1 MAKKISNK
9 DIFEDGLFAPAK
21 KNAEALNKELI
32 KLEAGLKGIA
42 AVAKS
47 DLKKLKIVNFSDVQ
61 KGTKAIKEI
70 DAAYKGLSEVEKQR
84 LKLREQERK
93 VGKQLQA
100 ARSKEFRQLQ
110 ETNLAK
116 RNQNKLVKAEIIENS
131 RLSSEYE
138 RQSAKL
144 NRLRKNLKNLIL
156 TEGESS
162 AKTKKLAAEVG
173 KLDTKLKNADAAAGQ
188 FQRNV
193 GNYPK
198 GLKGAIGS
206 LKNLAG
212 ALGIT
217 AGIAG
222 LVRAMGNA
230 VKIAKDFEQGNA
242 NLAAVLGKTKDQIG
256 ALTADAKRLGAATAF
271 SATQVSGLQVEFA
284 KLGFTEKQILA
295 ATEATLSLAAAT
307 GSDLGEAAAI
317 TGATLGG
324 FGLKADQTQRVV
336 DVMAKSFSTSALD
349 IEKFKESMKTAAPAA
364 SAVGI
369 NVEKT
374 TALLGTLANAGISGS
389 MAGNALSKS
398 FIELNKKGLTLE
410 QGLEKVA
417 NSENKLGAAVD
428 LVGVNAAKSFLVLAK
443 GTDSI
448 KELEIGLNDAG
459 GAAEKMAKEQ
469 LDTLEGSL
477 TILNSAWEG
486 FVLGLLS
493 GDSAFNS
500 ISKSIVEGTTAL
512 LGFLT
517 SSEAIN
523 KEWLTQRENI
533 KSLNVEILNN
543 SDRYDEL
550 KGKAELTKD
559 EQIELDGIIQK
570 LAEDVPTAVTEF
582 DKYGKALDISTTA
595 TRRFAEQQKNLLLV
609 TNADKIEETED
620 AIKSLQNEL
629 KTQGLLYKETD
640 DGLLKYNRQLDKATN
655 GSKTFAKATTEEVAE
670 FVKKKASLQD
680 LIDGNILYLAQLKGE
695 KTEAE
700 AAAEAVGELTQA
712 ELDELAA
719 LEKAEAERKA
729 AAEKAAAAEK
739 KRAEELEK
747 LRLQG
752 LINEQEQLDAFLDAK
767 ETAENEFFESQLEK
781 ELQEIRAVE
790 EKYNNLI
797 QQGENYNAIA
807 LANGEELVVDL
818 TQLTEDEQAQIA
830 AIKKKYRDAEAAENA
845 KLMAELEAQAKEEI
859 DLEKKKAKEKAEAD
873 AKQREEQLK
882 IAKEYLEL
890 TSEAFSDEIDKEEK
904 EQDEAI
910 KRREESV
917 ALQQSRAE
925 QGLENTLAFEKEQ
938 LAKAELERARTA
950 EKRAKQEE
958 ALALAQAFLNAFAAR
973 SKDDPD
979 TAAAKA
985 LTDVIL
991 AKALSETVA
1000 GAFAEGVEDFQG
1012 KGTGTSDSNLI
1023 RFSHGES
1030 VVTAKGTK
1038 ENQGLVTAMNN
1049 GDVGSWFANNMML
1062 SPLSSEKN
1070 YDSFG
1075 ILAQKIESIEKAIK
1089 NRPTSQ
1095 TNLDNMGNVMQSTY
1109 RNGVKN
1115 TVKYL
1120 NARPRI

>member
-70 DAAYKGLSEVEKQR
+70 DAAYKGLTEVEKQR

-100 ARSKEFRQLQ
+100 ARSKEFKQLQ
-110 ETNLAK
+110 EANLAK
-116 RNQNKLVKAEIIENS
+116 QKQTKAVKDELRETS
-131 RLSSEYE
+131 KLSSEYE

-156 TEGESS
+156 TEGEGT

-222 LVRAMGNA
+222 LVRVMGNA

-256 ALTADAKRLGAATAF
+256 ALTSDAKRLGAATAF

-284 KLGFTEKQILA
+284 KLGFTEKEILA

-317 TGATLGG
+317 AGATLGG
-324 FGLKADQTQRVV
+324 FGLGANETQRVV

-349 IEKFKESMKTAAPAA
+349 IEKFKESMKNAAPAA
-364 SAVGI
+364 KAVGI
-369 NVEKT
+369 SVEET

-389 MAGNALSKS
+389 KAGNNLKTS
-398 FIELNKKGLTLE
+398 FINLNKAGLTLE

-417 NSENKLGAAVD
+417 NSEDKLGTAAE
-428 LVGVNAAKSFLVLAK
+428 LVGKNAAASFLVLSE
-443 GTDSI
+443 GVDVT
-448 KELEIGLNDAG
+448 KELTKGLENAG

-469 LDTLEGSL
+469 LDTLQGSL

-493 GDSAFNS
+493 GDSAFSNMAR
-500 ISKSIVEGTTAL
+500 SIVEGTTAFLGMITATENESDALIKQQIELNSLVGAVTDVNNTEETRKKLIEELNKKYPKFLENLDQEKVTNEQLVLRLKDVNKELEKKIVIKQKEEKLTELIEEQLELRIAELDVIKDLSAAQKSFDKAAGTQIRTSEGLVDAQL
-512 LGFLT
+512 LKVDALNREQSALKVNRDRQTEIAAEIAKISELYDGLT
-517 SSEAIN
+517 PKIDETSEAI
-523 KEWLTQRENI
+523 
-533 KSLNVEILNN
+533 
-543 SDRYDEL
+543 
-550 KGKAELTKD
+550 
-559 EQIELDGIIQK
+559 
-570 LAEDVPTAVTEF
+570 DVNT
-582 DKYGKALDISTTA
+582 
-595 TRRFAEQQKNLLLV
+595 
-609 TNADKIEETED
+609 
-620 AIKSLQNEL
+620 
-629 KTQGLLYKETD
+629 
-640 DGLLKYNRQLDKATN
+640 
-655 GSKTFAKATTEEVAE
+655 GSTEENTKA
-670 FVKKKASLQD
+670 KKTAS
-680 LIDGNILYLAQLKGE
+680 
-695 KTEAE
+695 
-700 AAAEAVGELTQA
+700 
-712 ELDELAA
+712 
-719 LEKAEAERKA
+719 
-729 AAEKAAAAEK
+729 
-739 KRAEELEK
+739 ELEK

-752 LINEQEQLDAFLDAK
+752 LINEQKQLDAFLDAK
-767 ETAENEFFESQLEK
+767 EKAENEFFESQLEK

-845 KLMAELEAQAKEEI
+845 KLMAELEAQAKKEI
-859 DLEKKKAKEKAEAD
+859 DDAKKAAEAAAKAE

-882 IAKEYLEL
+882 VAKEYLEL
-890 TSEAFSDEIDKEEK
+890 TSEAFSDEIDKEAK
-904 EQDEAI
+904 EQDDAI

-973 SKDDPD
+973 AKDDPD

-1000 GAFAEGVEDFQG
+1000 GAFAEGVEDFHG

-1023 RFSHGES
+1023 KFSHGES

-1038 ENQGLVTAMNN
+1038 DNQGLVTAMNN

-1109 RNGVKN
+1109 RNGIKN

>member
-9 DIFEDGLFAPAK
+9 DIFEDGLFSPAV
-21 KNAEALNKELI
+21 KNAQELNEELD
-32 KLEAGLKGIA
+32 KLELGLKGIA
-42 AVAKS
+42 ATVKK
-47 DLKKLKIVNFSDVQ
+47 DLKNIKVVNFSDVQ
-61 KGTKAIKEI
+61 KGTKAIKDA
-70 DAAYKGLSEVEKQR
+70 DAAFKGLSEIEKER
-84 LKLREQERK
+84 IKLN
-93 VGKQLQA
+93 KQLKKANSDSIQQNEEIRLQVQQQKKTNKELA
-100 ARSKEFRQLQ
+100 QEKLGLISVYQKESK
-110 ETNLAK
+110 
-116 RNQNKLVKAEIIENS
+116 
-131 RLSSEYE
+131 RL
-138 RQSAKL
+138 
-144 NRLRKNLKNLIL
+144 NDLRKKLKDLIL

-162 AKTKKLAAEVG
+162 TKTKKLAAEVG
-173 KLDTKLKNADAAAGQ
+173 KLDAKLKKADAAAGQ

-206 LKNLAG
+206 LKNFAG

-222 LVRAMGNA
+222 LVRAIGNA

-284 KLGFTEKQILA
+284 KLGFTEKEILA

-317 TGATLGG
+317 AGATLGG
-324 FGLKADQTQRVV
+324 FGLGANETQRVV

-448 KELEIGLNDAG
+448 KELEIGLNNAG

-493 GDSAFNS
+493 GDSAFSNMAR
-500 ISKSIVEGTTAL
+500 SIVEGTTAFLGMITATENESDALIKQQIELNGLVGAVTDVNNTEETRKKLIEELNNKYPKFLENLDQEKVTNEQLVSRLKDVNKELEKKIIIKQKEEKLTELIEEQLELRIAELDVIKDLSSAQKAFDKAAGTQIRTSEGLVDAQL
-512 LGFLT
+512 LKVDALNREQSALKVNRDRQTEIAAEIEKLT
-517 SSEAIN
+517 QLYDGLTPKIDETSEAI
-523 KEWLTQRENI
+523 
-533 KSLNVEILNN
+533 
-543 SDRYDEL
+543 
-550 KGKAELTKD
+550 
-559 EQIELDGIIQK
+559 
-570 LAEDVPTAVTEF
+570 DVNT
-582 DKYGKALDISTTA
+582 
-595 TRRFAEQQKNLLLV
+595 
-609 TNADKIEETED
+609 
-620 AIKSLQNEL
+620 
-629 KTQGLLYKETD
+629 
-640 DGLLKYNRQLDKATN
+640 
-655 GSKTFAKATTEEVAE
+655 GSTEENTKA
-670 FVKKKASLQD
+670 KKTAS
-680 LIDGNILYLAQLKGE
+680 
-695 KTEAE
+695 
-700 AAAEAVGELTQA
+700 
-712 ELDELAA
+712 
-719 LEKAEAERKA
+719 
-729 AAEKAAAAEK
+729 
-739 KRAEELEK
+739 ELEK

-752 LINEQEQLDAFLDAK
+752 LINEQKQLDAFLDAK
-767 ETAENEFFESQLEK
+767 EKAENEFFESQLEK

-845 KLMAELEAQAKEEI
+845 KLMAELEAQAQEEI
-859 DLEKKKAKEKAEAD
+859 DLAKKTAKDKAAAD

-882 IAKEYLEL
+882 VAKEYLAL
-890 TSEAFSDEIDKEEK
+890 TSEAFAEGVDKEEK

-1000 GAFAEGVEDFQG
+1000 GAFAEGVEDFKG
-1012 KGTGTSDSNLI
+1012 EGTGTSDSNLI

-1038 ENQGLVTAMNN
+1038 DNQGLVTAMNN

-1109 RNGVKN
+1109 RNGIKN

>member
-9 DIFEDGLFAPAK
+9 DIFEDGLFSPAV
-21 KNAEALNKELI
+21 KNAQELNEELD
-32 KLEAGLKGIA
+32 KLELGLKGIA
-42 AVAKS
+42 ATVKK
-47 DLKKLKIVNFSDVQ
+47 DLKNIKVVNFSDVQ
-61 KGTKAIKEI
+61 KGTKAIKDA
-70 DAAYKGLSEVEKQR
+70 DAAFKGLSEIEKER
-84 LKLREQERK
+84 IKLN
-93 VGKQLQA
+93 KQLKKANSDSIQQNEEIRLQVQQQKKTNKELA
-100 ARSKEFRQLQ
+100 QEKLGLISVYQKESK
-110 ETNLAK
+110 
-116 RNQNKLVKAEIIENS
+116 
-131 RLSSEYE
+131 RL
-138 RQSAKL
+138 
-144 NRLRKNLKNLIL
+144 NDLRKKLKDLIL

-162 AKTKKLAAEVG
+162 TKTKKLAAEVG
-173 KLDTKLKNADAAAGQ
+173 KLDAKLKKADAAAGQ

-206 LKNLAG
+206 LKNFAG

-222 LVRAMGNA
+222 LVRAIGNA

-284 KLGFTEKQILA
+284 KLGFTEKEILA

-317 TGATLGG
+317 AGATLGG
-324 FGLKADQTQRVV
+324 FGLGANETQRVV

-448 KELEIGLNDAG
+448 KELEIGLNNAG

-493 GDSAFNS
+493 GDSAFSNMAR
-500 ISKSIVEGTTAL
+500 SIVEGTTAFLGMITATENESDALIKQQIELNGLVGAVTDVNNTEETRKKLIEELNNKYPKFLENLDQEKVTNEQLVSRLKDVNKELEKKIIIKQKEEKLTELIEEQLELRIAELDVIKDLSSAQKAFDKAAGTQIRTSEGLVDAQL
-512 LGFLT
+512 LKVDALNREQSALKVNRDRQTEIAAEIEKLT
-517 SSEAIN
+517 QLYDGLTPKIDETSEAI
-523 KEWLTQRENI
+523 
-533 KSLNVEILNN
+533 
-543 SDRYDEL
+543 
-550 KGKAELTKD
+550 
-559 EQIELDGIIQK
+559 
-570 LAEDVPTAVTEF
+570 DVNT
-582 DKYGKALDISTTA
+582 
-595 TRRFAEQQKNLLLV
+595 
-609 TNADKIEETED
+609 
-620 AIKSLQNEL
+620 
-629 KTQGLLYKETD
+629 
-640 DGLLKYNRQLDKATN
+640 
-655 GSKTFAKATTEEVAE
+655 GSTEENTKA
-670 FVKKKASLQD
+670 KKTAS
-680 LIDGNILYLAQLKGE
+680 
-695 KTEAE
+695 
-700 AAAEAVGELTQA
+700 
-712 ELDELAA
+712 
-719 LEKAEAERKA
+719 
-729 AAEKAAAAEK
+729 
-739 KRAEELEK
+739 ELEK

-752 LINEQEQLDAFLDAK
+752 LINEQKQLDAFLDAK
-767 ETAENEFFESQLEK
+767 EKAENEFFESQLEK

-845 KLMAELEAQAKEEI
+845 KLMAELEAQAQEEI
-859 DLEKKKAKEKAEAD
+859 DLAKKTAKDKAAAD

-882 IAKEYLEL
+882 VAKEYLAL
-890 TSEAFSDEIDKEEK
+890 TSEAFAEGVDKEEK

-1000 GAFAEGVEDFQG
+1000 GAFAEGVEDFKG
-1012 KGTGTSDSNLI
+1012 EGTGTSDSNLI

-1038 ENQGLVTAMNN
+1038 DNQGLVTAMNN

-1109 RNGVKN
+1109 RNGIKN
-1115 TVKYL
+1115 TVKYI
-1120 NARPRI
+1120 NKPGVI

>member
-9 DIFEDGLFAPAK
+9 DIFEDGLFSPAK

-70 DAAYKGLSEVEKQR
+70 DAAYKGLTEVEKQR
-84 LKLREQERK
+84 LKLKEQERK

-100 ARSKEFRQLQ
+100 ARSKEFRELQ
-110 ETNLAK
+110 EANLAK

-156 TEGESS
+156 TEGEGT

-222 LVRAMGNA
+222 LVRVMGNA

-256 ALTADAKRLGAATAF
+256 ALTSDAKRLGAATAF

-448 KELEIGLNDAG
+448 KELEIGLNNAG

-493 GDSAFNS
+493 GDSAFSNMAR
-500 ISKSIVEGTTAL
+500 SIVEGTTAFLGMITATENESDALIKQQIELNSLVGAVTDVNNTEETRKKLIEELNKKYPKFLENLDQEKVTNEQLVLRLKDVNKELEKKIVIKQKEEKLTELIEEQLELRIAELDVIKDLSAAQKAFDKAAGTQTRTSEGLVNAQL
-512 LGFLT
+512 LKVDALNREQSALKVNRDRQTEIAAEIAKISELYDGLT
-517 SSEAIN
+517 PKIDETSEAI
-523 KEWLTQRENI
+523 
-533 KSLNVEILNN
+533 
-543 SDRYDEL
+543 
-550 KGKAELTKD
+550 
-559 EQIELDGIIQK
+559 DGN
-570 LAEDVPTAVTEF
+570 T
-582 DKYGKALDISTTA
+582 
-595 TRRFAEQQKNLLLV
+595 
-609 TNADKIEETED
+609 
-620 AIKSLQNEL
+620 
-629 KTQGLLYKETD
+629 
-640 DGLLKYNRQLDKATN
+640 
-655 GSKTFAKATTEEVAE
+655 GSTEENTKA
-670 FVKKKASLQD
+670 KKTAS
-680 LIDGNILYLAQLKGE
+680 
-695 KTEAE
+695 
-700 AAAEAVGELTQA
+700 
-712 ELDELAA
+712 
-719 LEKAEAERKA
+719 
-729 AAEKAAAAEK
+729 
-739 KRAEELEK
+739 ELEK

-752 LINEQEQLDAFLDAK
+752 LINEQKQLDAFLDAK
-767 ETAENEFFESQLEK
+767 EKAENEFFESQLEK

-845 KLMAELEAQAKEEI
+845 KLMAELEAQAKKEI
-859 DLEKKKAKEKAEAD
+859 DDAKKAAAAAAKAD

-882 IAKEYLEL
+882 TAEKYLDL
-890 TSEAFSDEIDKEEK
+890 TAEAFSDEVDKEAK
-904 EQDEAI
+904 EQDAAI

-917 ALQQSRAE
+917 SLQQSRAE

-938 LAKAELERARTA
+938 LAKAELERARLA

-973 SKDDPD
+973 AKDDPD
-979 TAAAKA
+979 TAAARA

-1000 GAFAEGVEDFQG
+1000 GAFAEGVEDFHG

-1023 RFSHGES
+1023 KFSHGES

-1038 ENQGLVTAMNN
+1038 DNQGLVTAMNS

-1109 RNGVKN
+1109 RNGIKN

>member
-93 VGKQLQA
+93 AGKQLQA
-100 ARSKEFRQLQ
+100 ARSKEFKQLQ
-110 ETNLAK
+110 EANLAK
-116 RNQNKLVKAEIIENS
+116 QKQTKAVKDELRETS
-131 RLSSEYE
+131 KLSSEYE

-156 TEGESS
+156 TEGEGT

-198 GLKGAIGS
+198 GLSKAVGA
-206 LKNLAG
+206 LKNFAG

-222 LVRAMGNA
+222 LVRVMGNA

-256 ALTADAKRLGAATAF
+256 ALTDDAKRLGAATAF

-284 KLGFTEKQILA
+284 KLGFTEKEILA

-317 TGATLGG
+317 AGATLGG
-324 FGLKADQTQRVV
+324 FGLGANETQRVV

-349 IEKFKESMKTAAPAA
+349 IEKFKESMKNAAPAA
-364 SAVGI
+364 KAVGI
-369 NVEKT
+369 SVEET

-389 MAGNALSKS
+389 KAGNNLKTS
-398 FIELNKKGLTLE
+398 FINLNKAGLTLE

-417 NSENKLGAAVD
+417 NSEDKLGTAAE
-428 LVGVNAAKSFLVLAK
+428 LVGKNAAASFLVLSE
-443 GTDSI
+443 GVDVT
-448 KELEIGLNDAG
+448 KELTTGLENAG

-469 LDTLEGSL
+469 LDTLQGSL

-493 GDSAFNS
+493 GDSAFSNMAR
-500 ISKSIVEGTTAL
+500 SIVEGTTAFLGMITATENESDALIKQQIELNSLVGAVTDVNNTEETRKKLIEELNKKYPKFLENLDQEKVTNEQLVLRLKDVNKELEKKIVIKQKEEKLTELIEEQLELRIAELDVIKDLSAAQKSFDKAAGTQIRTSEGLVDAQL
-512 LGFLT
+512 LKVDALNREQSALKVNRDRQTEIAAEIAKISELYDGLT
-517 SSEAIN
+517 PKIDETSEAIVVN
-523 KEWLTQRENI
+523 TGATEENTKAKQESRLT
-533 KSLNVEILNN
+533 
-543 SDRYDEL
+543 D
-550 KGKAELTKD
+550 AE
-559 EQIELDGIIQK
+559 IQK
-570 LAEDVPTAVTEF
+570 ARQQRLDLDF
-582 DKYGKALDISTTA
+582 DRDKQRDDENQKRLD
-595 TRRFAEQQKNLLLV
+595 
-609 TNADKIEETED
+609 
-620 AIKSLQNEL
+620 
-629 KTQGLLYKETD
+629 
-640 DGLLKYNRQLDKATN
+640 
-655 GSKTFAKATTEEVAE
+655 
-670 FVKKKASLQD
+670 
-680 LIDGNILYLAQLKGE
+680 
-695 KTEAE
+695 
-700 AAAEAVGELTQA
+700 AAAERQRLRNQLALTH
-712 ELDELAA
+712 ERGLAA
-719 LEKAEAERKA
+719 EKERNRLAEEKAEIAAAKA
-729 AAEKAAAAEK
+729 AA
-739 KRAEELEK
+739 KR
-747 LRLQG
+747 
-752 LINEQEQLDAFLDAK
+752 
-767 ETAENEFFESQLEK
+767 
-781 ELQEIRAVE
+781 
-790 EKYNNLI
+790 
-797 QQGENYNAIA
+797 
-807 LANGEELVVDL
+807 
-818 TQLTEDEQAQIA
+818 
-830 AIKKKYRDAEAAENA
+830 
-845 KLMAELEAQAKEEI
+845 
-859 DLEKKKAKEKAEAD
+859 
-873 AKQREEQLK
+873 REEQFET
-882 IAKEYLEL
+882 AKQYLEL
-890 TSEAFSDEIDKEEK
+890 TSEAFSEGVDKEEK
-904 EQDEAI
+904 EQDAAI

-917 ALQQSRAE
+917 SLQQSRAE

-973 SKDDPD
+973 AKDDPD

-1000 GAFAEGVEDFQG
+1000 GAFAEGVEDFKG
-1012 KGTGTSDSNLI
+1012 EGTGTSDSNLI

-1038 ENQGLVTAMNN
+1038 DNQGLVTAMNN

-1109 RNGVKN
+1109 RNGIKN